1 MRRNWKQWKIL
12 FSWAPKSLQMVTA
25 GMILKDASSLEAKL
39 WQTYSILKSRD
50 ITLLIKVCLVK
61 TMVFPVVMCGCESW
75 TINEAER
82 RRIDASEVWYRRR
95 LLWCWRASWTAKRWN
110 QSILEETSS
119 EYSSEGLKLKLKLWY
134 LDHLIWSPESM
145 ERTLLLGKIEGRR
158 SGWQGMRWLDG
169 ITKSMASFGSWW
181 RTEIP
186 GVLQS
191 MGSQRVGHN
200 WVTEQN

>member
-12 FSWAPKSLQMVTA
+12 FSWAPRSLQMVTA
-25 GMILKDASSLEAKL
+25 GMKLKDVCSLKAEL

-50 ITLLIKVCLVK
+50 IADKVLSSQNYGFSSSHVWMWELDHK
-61 TMVFPVVMCGCESW
+61 WSW
-75 TINEAER
+75 APKNWCF
-82 RRIDASEVWYRRR
+82 EVWYWRR
-95 LLWCWRASWTAKRWN
+95 LLWCWRASWTAKRWH

-119 EYSSEGLKLKLKLWY
+119 EYSLEGLMLKLKLQY
-134 LDHLIWSPESM
+134 FDHLIWSPDSL
-145 ERTLLLGKIEGRR
+145 ERTLMLGKTEGRR

-181 RTEIP
+181 RTEMP

-191 MGSQRVGHN
+191 MGSQRVGHD

>member
-39 WQTYSILKSRD
+39 WQTYSILKSKD

-61 TMVFPVVMCGCESW
+61 TMVFQVVMCGCESW

-82 RRIDASEVWYRRR
+82 RRIDASEVWYWRR
-95 LLWCWRASWTAKRWN
+95 LLWCWRASWTAKRWH

-119 EYSSEGLKLKLKLWY
+119 EYSLEGLKLKLKLRY
-134 LDHLIWSPESM
+134 FDHLIWSPDSL
-145 ERTLLLGKIEGRR
+145 ERTLFLGKIEGRR

-181 RTEIP
+181 RTEMP

-191 MGSQRVGHN
+191 MGSQRVGHD

>member
-25 GMILKDASSLEAKL
+25 GMKLKDVCSLKAEL

-82 RRIDASEVWYRRR
+82 RRIDASEVWYWRR
-95 LLWCWRASWTAKRWN
+95 LLWCWRVSWTAKRWN

-119 EYSSEGLKLKLKLWY
+119 EYSLEGLKLKLKLRY
-134 LDHLIWSPESM
+134 FDHLIWSPDSL
-145 ERTLLLGKIEGRR
+145 ERTLFLGKIEGRR

-181 RTEIP
+181 RTEMP